1 MVLARSLSPTS
12 NQRRS
17 VEAAKPK
24 RAEQALSRRRAI
36 VEAAITEFLQKG
48 FAATRMEDIA
58 RCAGVAKGTIYL
70 NFKDKE
76 ALFAAIVEQEIR
88 PNVDTAALGPRPGE
102 ALADYA
108 DRVIV
113 PLFGELVGSRRAAI
127 IRLLIGEA
135 GQFPKLAEVYFR
147 LVVEPG
153 MRGVRAMVRRASKRG
168 ELRDDMLLK
177 FPHLVIAPA
186 IFSVIWT
193 GLFQDFSSLD
203 VEAMLRAYYQHVL
216 TCGEA
221 RPDRSGHGRKSSK

>member
-1 MVLARSLSPTS
+1 LILARSFSPTS
-12 NQRRS
+12 NRPRS
-17 VEAAKPK
+17 AEAVKPK
-24 RAEQALSRRRAI
+24 RAEQALLRRRAI
-36 VEAAITEFLQKG
+36 VDAAITEFLEKG

-58 RCAGVAKGTIYL
+58 RRAGVAKGTIYL

-102 ALADYA
+102 ALAGYA

-113 PLFGELVGSRRAAI
+113 PLVGELVGSRRAAI

-135 GQFPKLAEVYFR
+135 GRFPKLAEVYFR

-153 MRGVRAMVRRASKRG
+153 LRGVRAMVRRALKRG
-168 ELRDDMLLK
+168 ELRDHMLLK
-177 FPHLVIAPA
+177 FPHLVVAPA

-193 GLFQDFSSLD
+193 GLFQDFSALD

-216 TCGEA
+216 ICGEA
-221 RPDRSGHGRKSSK
+221 QPNGFEHGRETSK